1 MSNTEEEISETTI
14 EDILMEKKL
23 ILFNDTNT
31 FETVITALIVVMK
44 YTSEQSEQLALIVHN
59 KGKATIKS
67 GTFMELERYYNDLK
81 EFGLTL
87 KIE

>member
-23 ILFNDTNT
+23 ILYNDTNT
-31 FETVITALIVVMK
+31 FETVIMALMIVMK
-44 YTSEQSEQLALIVHN
+44 YTNEQSEQLALIVHN

-67 GTFMELERYYNDLK
+67 GNSMELERYYNDLK